1 MGIGSIDLSPFDYMI
16 VYKQDGKLYT
26 WTLPEGLFQM
36 NYKQMKK
43 DKSVEIISVYK
54 MLSADE
60 IINKICE

>member
-16 VYKQDGKLYT
+16 VYKQDGKLNT
-26 WTLPEGLFQM
+26 WTLPEGSFQM

-43 DKSVEIISVYK
+43 DKLVEIISVYK